1 MGARTSEARTE
12 RKASKI
18 LTPHFNF
25 MTKKKKHIPNPK
37 GRPRG
42 RFVNTEKKEKTV
54 TMRVKE
60 SKVDLVKEINK
71 QP

>member
-1 MGARTSEARTE
+1 
-12 RKASKI
+12 
-18 LTPHFNF
+18 